1 MDCSPPASSVHG
13 IVQARILEGAA
24 IPFSRGSSQPRDQT
38 WVSRV
43 AGRFFTI
50 RAPNQ
55 NGCLLINHESKSSSG
70 LGNIPSGKADGWLT
84 WKQMFDWCLGNLRD
98 WWPHWWVTSKQQY
111 LENSNFAN
119 YLLGEREIV
128 IFSGWFWRHSKS
140 YFSIERLW
148 NVESDLDFSVLCSH
162 LASLHF
168 SYVTWTEELFPNCRG
183 NLMKISLDSSP
194 QENSSPVTST

>member
-1 MDCSPPASSVHG
+1 MGYSPPGSSVHG

-50 RAPNQ
+50 WAPNQ

-70 LGNIPSGKADGWLT
+70 LGSIPSGKAHGQLM
-84 WKQMFDWCLGNLRD
+84 WKQMFDWCLGNLSD

-119 YLLGEREIV
+119 YLLGERESTTEIV

-148 NVESDLDFSVLCSH
+148 NVESDLDLNFSSLLSPSFFALFLCH
-162 LASLHF
+162 LDRRALPKLLWKF
-168 SYVTWTEELFPNCRG
+168 N
-183 NLMKISLDSSP
+183 
-194 QENSSPVTST
+194 ENFIKF